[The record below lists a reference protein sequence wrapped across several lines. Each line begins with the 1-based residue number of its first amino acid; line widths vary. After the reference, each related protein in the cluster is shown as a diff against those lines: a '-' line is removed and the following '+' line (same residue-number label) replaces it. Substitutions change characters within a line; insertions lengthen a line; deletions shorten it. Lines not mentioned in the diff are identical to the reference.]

1 MSKESKMAVRFEE
14 QVTNAVYRN
23 KKGKRG
29 GEFGINGQGK
39 VGLNLFQQ
47 RCSVEMS

>member
-1 MSKESKMAVRFEE
+1 MYGNMRMDKESKMAVRFEE
-14 QVTNAVYRN
+14 WMTSAIYRN

-39 VGLNLFQQ
+39 IGLNLLQ
-47 RCSVEMS
+47 